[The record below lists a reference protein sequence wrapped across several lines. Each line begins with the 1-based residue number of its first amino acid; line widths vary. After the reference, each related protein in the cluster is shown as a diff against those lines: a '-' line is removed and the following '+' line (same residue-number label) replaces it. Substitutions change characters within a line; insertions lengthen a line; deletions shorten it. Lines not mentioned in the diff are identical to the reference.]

1 MITPDKGEK
10 VMHSADFD
18 LGIPISASKRRLL

>member
-18 LGIPISASKRRLL
+18 LGIPISASK